1 MLPLTSS
8 ELVIFR
14 PLHLHSKLEP
24 EKEVY
29 KGVGDVFYIRKF
41 LEASVHG
48 LVGHMTPDNQDQ
60 FKQPLCV
67 VYYKVDWKLNP
78 KGEFF
83 TCFVAIVRGRLIY
96 V

>member
-1 MLPLTSS
+1 MVPLTFS

-14 PLHLHSKLEP
+14 PTHLHSKLEP

-29 KGVGDVFYIRKF
+29 KGVGDIFYIRKF
-41 LEASVHG
+41 LEVSVHG

-67 VYYKVDWKLNP
+67 IYYKVDWELNP
-78 KGEFF
+78 KGETFA
-83 TCFVAIVRGRLIY
+83 CYVVIIRGILI
-96 V
+96 